1 METRKRVIRII
12 SAVFLVLLV
21 CCTILSFIVYR
32 KNLPIV
38 QKSKP
43 ILVVYNELRCWK
55 VKTSDLLADE
65 GNNSFLKVIKEE
77 KGVFLSKFYIVD
89 VYVNVIE
96 PENEQTI
103 VSSNII
109 TETTLIVDN
118 AVSKVDIGDEVKVMP

>member
-1 METRKRVIRII
+1 METRKRVVRII

-77 KGVFLSKFYIVD
+77 KGVFLPKFYIVD

-96 PENEQTI
+96 PEN
-103 VSSNII
+103 
-109 TETTLIVDN
+109 
-118 AVSKVDIGDEVKVMP
+118 